1 MEFIAVKFEWNRFIF
16 LKIKLTIKLIQL
28 APKTLDRIFFKKIKN
43 KKKIVD
49 FISVHSDTA
58 RLLINDTHAGKVSPP
73 PPRSSLKASGPLSDT
88 FDPKIGQQWQ
98 RCKLGNFFF
107 FFFFYKNKLSVA
119 VKVNVLTFDTGLCI
133 YWTACVSDR
142 WLVDA
147 FEPRGALKVDGAS
160 RKMRNQR
167 CKWSDNLP
175 TKKNKK

>member
-107 FFFFYKNKLSVA
+107 FFFFDKQIVSGHEGQRINIWYRFVYLLN
-119 VKVNVLTFDTGLCI
+119 GLCQWSLI
-133 YWTACVSDR
+133 GGRVW
-142 WLVDA
+142 
-147 FEPRGALKVDGAS
+147 AS
-160 RKMRNQR
+160 GRTESGRSQ
-167 CKWSDNLP
+167 
-175 TKKNKK
+175 